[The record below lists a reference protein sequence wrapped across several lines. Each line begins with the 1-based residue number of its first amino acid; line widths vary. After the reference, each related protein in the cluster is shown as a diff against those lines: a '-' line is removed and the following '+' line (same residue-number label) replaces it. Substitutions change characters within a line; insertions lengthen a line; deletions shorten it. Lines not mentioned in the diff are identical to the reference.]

1 MSSKHI
7 IPYLSELLLII
18 KFISIFD
25 TKKYSKVNIIPIN
38 IYL

>member
-7 IPYLSELLLII
+7 IPYLNELILI

-25 TKKYSKVNIIPIN
+25 TKKYSKLNITPIN
-38 IYL
+38 IYF